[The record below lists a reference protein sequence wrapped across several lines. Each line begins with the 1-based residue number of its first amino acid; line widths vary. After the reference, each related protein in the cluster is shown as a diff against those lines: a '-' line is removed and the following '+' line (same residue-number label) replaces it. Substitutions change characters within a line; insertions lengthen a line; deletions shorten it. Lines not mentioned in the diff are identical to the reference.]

1 MKKEKNTF
9 IPYFVTKFEAQ
20 ESCFPSK
27 HHFLARSSACVSVIY
42 LEGSNKQSW
51 VMVETES
58 CSHDESL
65 VKHTTKIQ
73 ALKMKQA

>member
-27 HHFLARSSACVSVIY
+27 HHFLARSFACVSVIY
-42 LEGSNKQSW
+42 LEGSNRQS
-51 VMVETES
+51 
-58 CSHDESL
+58 
-65 VKHTTKIQ
+65 
-73 ALKMKQA
+73 